1 MAKELTDA
9 QKITRLRSNLATR
22 AAHTIK
28 NKYIDEYQEVYY
40 SLLDEYGLAPS
51 TKVKHM
57 QVLWNENK
65 KLKQMLKQMSAQ
77 GKVEVI
83 EFEDDRSWNYPKPKE
98 QDDNE

>member
-1 MAKELTDA
+1 MSKELTDA
-9 QKITRLRSNLATR
+9 EKISRLRSNLATR

-98 QDDNE
+98 QEED

>member
-1 MAKELTDA
+1 MGKELTDVE
-9 QKITRLRSNLATR
+9 KITRLRSTLATR

-40 SLLDEYGLAPS
+40 SLLEEYGLAPS

-57 QVLWNENK
+57 QVLWQENK
-65 KLKQMLKQMSAQ
+65 RLKEVLKAMAAK
-77 GKVEVI
+77 GPVEVI

-98 QDDNE
+98 QEED

>member
-1 MAKELTDA
+1 MTKELTDA
-9 QKITRLRSNLATR
+9 EKISRLRSNLATR

-65 KLKQMLKQMSAQ
+65 KLKELLKEK
-77 GKVEVI
+77 GHE
-83 EFEDDRSWNYPKPKE
+83 WNYPKPKE
-98 QDDNE
+98 QEDDNE

>member
-1 MAKELTDA
+1 MSKPLTDA
-9 QKITRLRSNLATR
+9 QKISRLRSSLATK

-40 SLLDEYGLAPS
+40 SLLHEHGLAPS

-57 QVLWNENK
+57 QVLWEENR
-65 KLKQMLKQMSAQ
+65 KLKEVLKSLAAQ
-77 GKVEVI
+77 GPVEVI

-98 QDDNE
+98 QEED

>member
-1 MAKELTDA
+1 MPKELTDA
-9 QKITRLRSNLATR
+9 QKISRLRSNLATR

-57 QVLWNENK
+57 QVLWKENK
-65 KLKQMLKQMSAQ
+65 KLKELLKEK
-77 GKVEVI
+77 GYE
-83 EFEDDRSWNYPKPKE
+83 WNYPKPKE
-98 QDDNE
+98 QEDDNE

>member
-1 MAKELTDA
+1 MSKELTDA
-9 QKITRLRSNLATR
+9 EKISRLRSNLATR

-51 TKVKHM
+51 TKVRHM

-65 KLKQMLKQMSAQ
+65 KYLQNIKNLKRIKIIQMGL
-77 GKVEVI
+77 
-83 EFEDDRSWNYPKPKE
+83 N
-98 QDDNE
+98 

>member
-1 MAKELTDA
+1 MGKELTDA

-40 SLLDEYGLAPS
+40 SLLEEYGLAPS

-57 QVLWNENK
+57 QVLWQENK
-65 KLKQMLKQMSAQ
+65 KLKELLKQ
-77 GKVEVI
+77 
-83 EFEDDRSWNYPKPKE
+83 R
-98 QDDNE
+98 DNNE

>member
-1 MAKELTDA
+1 MPKELTDA
-9 QKITRLRSNLATR
+9 QKISRLRSNLATR

-65 KLKQMLKQMSAQ
+65 KLKELLKQHQ
-77 GKVEVI
+77 HE
-83 EFEDDRSWNYPKPKE
+83 WNYPKVKE
-98 QDDNE
+98 QEDDNDW